1 MTDIRGKYE
10 ELITKLK
17 QEGTLEN
24 QWALGAL
31 QIDHKTFVEVL
42 KKRLTPQPYVT
53 PFVNVI
59 CDEELSQFFMND
71 LQFKTTTLKEK
82 NINIEYWMLFVN
94 GMRNY
99 VRIGAFESQPSVSP
113 PPSSDS
119 VSLDPTRTQ
128 LPYGVPYGVQL
139 HSGDKFSSSRSIGPS
154 DNKFGGRKSRAKPR
168 RKTNKNRTRRKS
180 IKKLHRR
187 K

>member
-1 MTDIRGKYE
+1 MTQIQQNYE
-10 ELITKLK
+10 ILITNLK
-17 QEGTLEN
+17 QNGTSEN
-24 QWALGAL
+24 KWALDVL
-31 QIDHKTFVEVL
+31 QIDHTTFVEVL
-42 KKRLTPQPYVT
+42 TKRLSVQPYVV

-59 CDEELSQFFMND
+59 CEGPLTQLFGEDRIFIHSLSGKINNV
-71 LQFKTTTLKEK
+71 TLW
-82 NINIEYWMLFVN
+82 NQFVN

-99 VRIGAFESQPSVSP
+99 VRTGKFESVSEPSVSP

-119 VSLDPTRTQ
+119 VSLNPTRTQ
-128 LPYGVPYGVQL
+128 LQPGVALNPMY
-139 HSGDKFSSSRSIGPS
+139 SESIDPPRGPR
-154 DNKFGGRKSRAKPR
+154 GGRKSRAKPR